1 VPHTPLWGASVR
13 GAAGGGTGGAVLRR
27 DTGANTLTNRNTMAR
42 RTRLLALALAAPLL
56 FGACSTDD
64 SGSGDSSTDSG
75 GNAAADGDLSFAV
88 VTHGSA
94 GDAFWDVVQNGAEQA
109 GKDLGVEVDYQSDG
123 DPQRQ
128 SQLIQAAVNQDVD
141 GIVVSMANPDALQ
154 DSVEAAVAAGIPV
167 VTINSGSAESAQF
180 GAIGHVG
187 QDETI
192 AGQGAGQRLAQDGAK
207 NVLCVV
213 HEAGNIGLEQ
223 RCDGAS
229 QGLGSNVKLLQ
240 VDINDLQAA
249 QSTITSQLQSDPTID
264 GVLTLNSA
272 VASAAAA
279 AASDAGSDAEIAT
292 FDLNGDVIKAIQ
304 DGSIA
309 FAVDQQQYEQGYLP
323 IVMLK
328 LYAQNLN
335 TVGGGQPVLTGPGIV
350 DSTNVDQIADLASS
364 GTR

>member
-1 VPHTPLWGASVR
+1 
-13 GAAGGGTGGAVLRR
+13 
-27 DTGANTLTNRNTMAR
+27 MAR
-42 RTRLLALALAAPLL
+42 RKRLLTLALAAPLL
-56 FGACSTDD
+56 LLGCSTEN
-64 SGSGDSSTDSG
+64 SG
-75 GNAAADGDLSFAV
+75 GEAETSAAAPSGGGGTADGDLEFAV

-94 GDAFWDVVQNGAEQA
+94 GDAFWDVVQKGAEAA
-109 GKDLGVEVDYQSDG
+109 GEDLGVGVDYQSDG

-154 DSVEAAVAAGIPV
+154 DSVEAAVSAGIPV
-167 VTINSGSAESAQF
+167 VTINSGADRSAEF

-223 RCDGAS
+223 RCAGAS
-229 QGLGSNVKLLQ
+229 QGLGSTVKLLQ

-249 QSTITSQLQSDPTID
+249 QSTITSQLQSDPSID

-272 VASAAAA
+272 VASVAAA
-279 AASDAGSDAEIAT
+279 AASDAGSQAEIAT
-292 FDLNGDVIKAIQ
+292 FDLNGDVIAAIQ
-304 DGSIA
+304 DGSVA

-350 DSTNVDQIADLASS
+350 DSGNVDAIADLASA

>member
-1 VPHTPLWGASVR
+1 
-13 GAAGGGTGGAVLRR
+13 
-27 DTGANTLTNRNTMAR
+27 MAR

-56 FGACSTDD
+56 ISACSTEN
-64 SGSGDSSTDSG
+64 SGSANGGGGGDSG
-75 GNAAADGDLSFAV
+75 GSAGDGDLSFAV
-88 VTHGSA
+88 ITHGSA
-94 GDAFWDVVQNGAEQA
+94 GDAFWDVVQKGAEAA
-109 GKDLGVEVDYQSDG
+109 GDDLGVSVDYQSDG

-167 VTINSGSAESAQF
+167 ITINSGAERSAEF

-187 QDETI
+187 QDEAI
-192 AGQGAGQRLAQDGAK
+192 AGQGAGQRLAEDGAK

-229 QGLGSNVKLLQ
+229 QGLGTDVRLLQ
-240 VDINDLQAA
+240 VDINDLQGA
-249 QSTITSQLQSDPTID
+249 QSTITSQLQSDPSID
-264 GVLTLNSA
+264 AVLTLNSS
-272 VASAAAA
+272 VASVAAA

-292 FDLNGDVIKAIQ
+292 FDLNGDVISAIQ

-323 IVMLK
+323 IVMLQ
-328 LYAQNLN
+328 LYARNLN
-335 TVGGGQPVLTGPGIV
+335 TVGGGQAVLTGPGIV
-350 DSTNVDQIADLASS
+350 DADNVDEIADLASA

>member
-1 VPHTPLWGASVR
+1 MPGPK
-13 GAAGGGTGGAVLRR
+13 
-27 DTGANTLTNRNTMAR
+27 
-42 RTRLLALALAAPLL
+42 RLLALAVAAPLL
-56 FGACSTDD
+56 LAACSADD
-64 SGSGDSSTDSG
+64 SGTGGKSG
-75 GNAAADGDLSFAV
+75 GGGGDLHFAV

-94 GDAFWDVVQNGAEQA
+94 GDAFWDVVQNGAKAA
-109 GKDLGVEVDYQSDG
+109 GKDLGVAVDYQSDG

-128 SQLIQAAVNQDVD
+128 AQLIDAAVNQEVD

-167 VTINSGSAESAQF
+167 ITINSGGERSAEF

-192 AGQGAGQRLAQDGAK
+192 AGQGAGRQLAQAGAK
-207 NVLCVV
+207 NVLCVL

-223 RCDGAS
+223 RCSGAS
-229 QGLGSNVKLLQ
+229 KGLGSEVKTLQ
-240 VDINDLQAA
+240 VDVNDLQAA
-249 QSTITSQLQSDPTID
+249 QSTITSQLQSDTSID
-264 GVLTLNSA
+264 AVLTLNSA
-272 VASAAAA
+272 VAAVAVAAAE
-279 AASDAGSDAEIAT
+279 DAGSQAQIAT
-292 FDLNGDVIKAIQ
+292 FDLNSDVISGIQ
-304 DGSIA
+304 DGSIT

-350 DSTNVDQIADLASS
+350 DADNVDEIADLATA

>member
-1 VPHTPLWGASVR
+1 
-13 GAAGGGTGGAVLRR
+13 
-27 DTGANTLTNRNTMAR
+27 MAR

-56 FGACSTDD
+56 LSACSTDD
-64 SGSGDSSTDSG
+64 SGDGGGSSDSG
-75 GNAAADGDLSFAV
+75 GSAAADGDLSFAV

-94 GDAFWDVVQNGAEQA
+94 GDAFWDVVQKGAEAA
-109 GKDLGVEVDYQSDG
+109 GEDLGVSVDYQSDG

-167 VTINSGSAESAQF
+167 VTINSGAAESAQF

-192 AGQGAGQRLAQDGAK
+192 AGQGAGQRLAEDGAS

-223 RCDGAS
+223 RCAGAS
-229 QGLGSNVKLLQ
+229 QGLGSQVRLLQ

-249 QSTITSQLQSDPTID
+249 QSTITSQLQSDPTSD
-264 GVLTLNSA
+264 AVLTLNSG
-272 VASAAAA
+272 VASVAAQ
-279 AASDAGSDAEIAT
+279 AASDAGSEAQIAT
-292 FDLNGDVIKAIQ
+292 FDLNGDVIAAIQ
-304 DGSIA
+304 DGSIS

-323 IVMLK
+323 VVMLK

-350 DSTNVDQIADLASS
+350 DADNVDEIADLASA

>member
-1 VPHTPLWGASVR
+1 
-13 GAAGGGTGGAVLRR
+13 
-27 DTGANTLTNRNTMAR
+27 MAR
-42 RTRLLALALAAPLL
+42 PQRLLALALAAPLL
-56 FGACSTDD
+56 LSACSGGDD
-64 SGSGDSSTDSG
+64 GT
-75 GNAAADGDLSFAV
+75 AATGADGDSLSFAV

-94 GDAFWDVVQNGAEQA
+94 GDAFWDVVQNGAVQA
-109 GKDLGVEVDYQSDG
+109 GEDLGIDVDYQSDG

-128 SQLIQAAVNQDVD
+128 SQLIEAAVNQDVD

-154 DSVEAAVAAGIPV
+154 SAVEDAVAAGIPV
-167 VTINSGSAESAQF
+167 VTINSGAAESVEF

-192 AGQGAGQRLAQDGAK
+192 AGLGAGQRLAADGRT

-229 QGLGSNVKLLQ
+229 QGLGTDVTTLQ

-249 QSTITSQLQSDPTID
+249 QSTITSSLQSDPSID
-264 GVLTLNSA
+264 AVLTLNSA
-272 VASAAAA
+272 VAAVAATAA
-279 AASDAGSDAEIAT
+279 TDAGSEAEIAT
-292 FDLNGDVIKAIQ
+292 FDLNSDVIAGIQ
-304 DGSIA
+304 DGSIS

-323 IVMLK
+323 IVMLQ

-350 DSTNVDQIADLASS
+350 DADNVDEIAELASS

>member
-1 VPHTPLWGASVR
+1 MAAPKRLLAFVVAAPLVLSACTTGGGSDD
-13 GAAGGGTGGAVLRR
+13 GGSGGGTGG
-27 DTGANTLTNRNTMAR
+27 
-42 RTRLLALALAAPLL
+42 
-56 FGACSTDD
+56 
-64 SGSGDSSTDSG
+64 G
-75 GNAAADGDLSFAV
+75 GGGGDLSFAV

-94 GDAFWDVVQNGAEQA
+94 GDAFWDVVQNGAEAA
-109 GKDLGVEVDYQSDG
+109 GEDLGVSVDYQSDG

-128 SQLIQAAVNQDVD
+128 SQLIDAAVNQDVD

-167 VTINSGSAESAQF
+167 VTINSGGDRSAEF

-192 AGQGAGQRLAQDGAK
+192 AGQGAGQRLAADGRR

-223 RCDGAS
+223 RCAGAAE
-229 QGLGSNVKLLQ
+229 GLGAPLTPLQ
-240 VDINDLQAA
+240 VDVNDLQTA
-249 QSTITSQLQSDPTID
+249 QSTITSQLQSDPSID
-264 GVLTLNSA
+264 GVLALNSA
-272 VASAAAA
+272 VAAVAVAAV
-279 AASDAGSDAEIAT
+279 SDAGSQAQVAT
-292 FDLNGDVIKAIQ
+292 FDLNQDVISGIQ
-304 DGSIA
+304 AGEVS

-328 LYAQNLN
+328 LYAENLN
-335 TVGGGQPVLTGPGIV
+335 TVGGGQPVLTGPAIV
-350 DSTNVDQIADLASS
+350 DESNVDAIADLATA